1 MHFATAP
8 SLFLCIKFSG
18 AGKINKPKITEVL
31 AVGKGKTTA
40 ELGSMKFTGVLEEDM
55 ALMREILGNDDTIIY
70 RTFQNRYDSRIRGC
84 VIFTEVLVNNIVI
97 DQNVVRPLLNFKPDG
112 IALGEKLSD
121 TLAASVVSTD
131 DVKTKARP
139 FDAVTSIL
147 IGDTVVLIDTCPRAI
162 VANSKRYSI
171 RGISVPE
178 TENAVNGP
186 KEGFSELIVTN
197 VGLIR
202 RKVKNPNLKF
212 RFIEVGKV
220 SRTRVCLAYIEGLCE
235 EELIEEM
242 IKRLYSFEI
251 DSVLDVN
258 YVSELVADRSGG
270 LIETLGKTER
280 PDVVAA
286 KLFEGRAALL
296 VDGTPYAL
304 TFPYLFLENFQANE
318 DYYENYIFASF
329 TRILRF
335 ISFFV
340 AVSLPALYIA
350 LISYHKEM
358 IPRNLLISIA
368 KSRAA
373 VPFPAA
379 VEMFLLLLLFDLL
392 REAGVRLPK
401 AIGVTV
407 STVGAIVLGQSI
419 VTANIVS
426 AEMIIIVAMCGIA
439 SFLTPKLDGA
449 IAVLRLV
456 FLLLSA
462 MLGIYGYAVC
472 VIGFT
477 AYISSLRSFGVDFTS
492 YIIPHTRD
500 GAKDGYIRVLW
511 ERMIRRPYA
520 ISRINKIRFRR
531 RS

>member
-1 MHFATAP
+1 MQ
-8 SLFLCIKFSG
+8 KGFS
-18 AGKINKPKITEVL
+18 AEEL
-31 AVGKGKTTA
+31 AA
-40 ELGSMKFTGVLEEDM
+40 MRFTGVLAEDT
-55 ALMREILGNDDTIIY
+55 ALMRKILGDDETVIF
-70 RTFQNRYDSRIRGC
+70 RPFQNRHDGKLRGC
-84 VIFTEVLVNNIVI
+84 VIFTEVLVNNIII
-97 DQNVVRPLLNFKPDG
+97 DQNVVRPLLNFVPDG
-112 IALGEKLSD
+112 LDGGDALSEI
-121 TLAASVVSTD
+121 LAATVVSTD
-131 DVKTKARP
+131 DVKIKDTP
-139 FDAVTSIL
+139 FDAVNSVL
-147 IGDTVVLIDTCPRAI
+147 IGDTVVLMDTCPHAI
-162 VANSKRYSI
+162 AANSKKYAI
-171 RGISVPE
+171 RGISIPE

-197 VGLIR
+197 IGLIR

-235 EELIEEM
+235 ENTVMEM
-242 IKRLYSFEI
+242 ERRLASFEI

-258 YVSELVADRSGG
+258 YISELVTDTPGALVD
-270 LIETLGKTER
+270 TMGKTER

-318 DYYENYIFASF
+318 DYYENHLFASF

-335 ISFFV
+335 VSFFA

-358 IPRNLLISIA
+358 IPENLLISIA
-368 KSRAA
+368 KSRAE

-379 VEMFLLLLLFDLL
+379 VEMVLLLLLFDLL

-449 IAVLRLV
+449 IALLRLI
-456 FLLLSA
+456 FLLFSS
-462 MLGIYGYAVC
+462 MLGIYGYSVC
-472 VIGFT
+472 VIGFC
-477 AYISSLRSFGVDFTS
+477 AYISSLSSFGVDFTS
-492 YIIPHTRD
+492 YIIPRTRA
-500 GAKDGYIRVLW
+500 GAKDGYIRVM
-511 ERMIRRPYA
+511 RQHMVYRPYA
-520 ISRINKIRFRR
+520 ISRLNKIRFRR
-531 RS
+531 KP